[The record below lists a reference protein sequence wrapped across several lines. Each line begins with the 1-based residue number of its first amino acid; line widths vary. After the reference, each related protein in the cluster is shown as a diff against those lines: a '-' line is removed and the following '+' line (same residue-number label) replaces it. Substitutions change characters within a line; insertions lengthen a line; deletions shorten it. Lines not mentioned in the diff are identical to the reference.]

1 MQGVFITGTDTAVG
15 KTTVS
20 CHLTVALRHL
30 GVDVAARKPI
40 EQRCKRQGGALYPAD
55 GLALAQAAGEREP
68 IDRVTPYR
76 LAGSIS
82 AAQTAQAGGSQVD
95 LAAVVAAVEAGNP
108 DIFRLVEGAGGFLSP
123 LTIDATNADFAV
135 ALGFPVVVVAAN
147 RSGCINHSR
156 LTVEAI
162 RNRGL
167 EAKAVVVNV
176 PDPGATD
183 GDTYRDDLAA
193 VLDIP
198 VITCRHGKMDWEAS
212 TELARI
218 VQPAG
223 TRGRG

>member
-20 CHLTVALRHL
+20 CQLTIALRHL

-40 EQRCKRQGGALYPAD
+40 EQRCKRHGGALYPTD

-68 IDRVTPYR
+68 IDRVTPWR

-82 AAQTAQAGGSQVD
+82 PAQTPQTGGNQVD
-95 LAAVVAAVEAGNP
+95 LAAVVAAVEAG
-108 DIFRLVEGAGGFLSP
+108 DQGIFRLVEGAGGFLSP
-123 LTIDATNADFAV
+123 LTIDANNADLAV

-167 EAKAVVVNV
+167 EAKAVVVNA
-176 PDPGATD
+176 PDAAAAD
-183 GDTYRDDLAA
+183 GETYRDDLAA

-198 VITCRHGKMDWEAS
+198 VVTCRHGTMDWEAAA
-212 TELARI
+212 ELARI
-218 VQPAG
+218 VRAG
-223 TRGRG
+223 KG

>member
-1 MQGVFITGTDTAVG
+1 MRGVFITGTDTAVG
-15 KTTVS
+15 KTTIS
-20 CHLTVALRHL
+20 CHLTIALRHL

-40 EQRCKRQGGALYPAD
+40 EQRCKRQGGALYPTD

-76 LAGSIS
+76 LAGAIS
-82 AAQTAQAGGSQVD
+82 SAQTAQAGGNQVK
-95 LAAVVAAVEAGNP
+95 LADVVAAVEAGDP
-108 DIFRLVEGAGGFLSP
+108 DAFRLVEGAGGFLSP
-123 LTIDATNADFAV
+123 LTIDATNADLAV

-167 EAKAVVVNV
+167 EAKAVVINA
-176 PDPGATD
+176 PDAGGAD
-183 GDTYRDDLAA
+183 GNTYRDDLAA

-198 VITCRHGKMDWEAS
+198 VIAYQHGTVDWNAS
-212 TELARI
+212 TELARL

-223 TRGRG
+223 K